1 SIRAIAAA
9 AREADLGGRGASGK
23 ALYDGLL
30 VGDRRAADR
39 AGPGRFSETALSS
52 HDQPGGDSVG
62 DAAGGVLPDQS
73 GRCDPREFGGERLVL
88 TNPLDLDLLD
98 SLQRASR
105 SDQKLRLYV
114 ASPATLAPLLGIPQR
129 PADHLP

>member
-1 SIRAIAAA
+1 MASLLGIDERQIAQALAAFLKLPYRATINPEEIRLEMLPAAYC
-9 AREADLGGRGASGK
+9 RTHLVIPIQESSGENS
-23 ALYDGLL
+23 
-30 VGDRRAADR
+30 
-39 AGPGRFSETALSS
+39 F
-52 HDQPGGDSVG
+52 
-62 DAAGGVLPDQS
+62 
-73 GRCDPREFGGERLVL
+73 VL